1 MKFKLN
7 KGKEYIIR
15 RCALVVIIFAGVI
28 LFFNIRNMSI
38 IRSNEKAA
46 AIRMSKNTYGIDIT
60 RDAVSKI
67 YKDLK
72 VVENDFEWNGEVK
85 GGNVPDTIYIH
96 HSVKNIEIQNIHTL
110 HLENGWAGMGYHY
123 FIDKAGIIYKGR
135 DDEKIGA
142 QAKNNNINSLGVCL
156 QGDFEEDILEK
167 VQRDSL
173 LKLLRYLT
181 LKNKIID
188 IRGHEEV
195 TETLCPGENISVE
208 ELEKS
213 LDSIMYKEFKLKKK
227 N

>member
-7 KGKEYIIR
+7 KGKQNIIR
-15 RCALVVIIFAGVI
+15 WCVLGIIIFSGII
-28 LFFNIRNMSI
+28 LGFNIRNMSI
-38 IRSNEKAA
+38 VRSNEKAA
-46 AIRMSKNTYGIDIT
+46 TIRKSKNTYGIDIT
-60 RDAVSKI
+60 SDAVDNI
-67 YKDLK
+67 YKELK
-72 VVENDFEWNGEVK
+72 VVENEFEWSGELE
-85 GGNVPDTIYIH
+85 GGNIPNTIYIH
-96 HSVKNIEIQNIHTL
+96 HSVQNIEIQNIHTL
-110 HLENGWAGMGYHY
+110 HLKNGWAGMGYHY

-135 DDEKIGA
+135 DDDKIGA

-156 QGDFEEDILEK
+156 QGDFEEDILGD

-181 LKNKIID
+181 LKNKIVD

-213 LDSIMYKEFKLKKK
+213 LDSIMYKEFNVKKK

>member
-7 KGKEYIIR
+7 KGKQNIIR
-15 RCALVVIIFAGVI
+15 WCVLGIIIFSGII
-28 LFFNIRNMSI
+28 LGFNIRNMSI
-38 IRSNEKAA
+38 VRSNEKAA
-46 AIRMSKNTYGIDIT
+46 TIRKSKNTYGIDIT
-60 RDAVSKI
+60 SDAVDNI
-67 YKDLK
+67 YKELK
-72 VVENDFEWNGEVK
+72 VVENEFEWSGELE
-85 GGNVPDTIYIH
+85 GGNIPNTIYIH
-96 HSVKNIEIQNIHTL
+96 HSVQNIEIQNIHTL
-110 HLENGWAGMGYHY
+110 HLKNGWAGMGYHY

-135 DDEKIGA
+135 DDDKIGA

-156 QGDFEEDILEK
+156 QGDFEEDILGD

-213 LDSIMYKEFKLKKK
+213 LDSIMYKEFNVKKK

>member
-15 RCALVVIIFAGVI
+15 RCALVVIIFVGII
-28 LFFNIRNMSI
+28 LLVNIRNMSI
-38 IRSNEKAA
+38 VRSNEKAA
-46 AIRMSKNTYGIDIT
+46 TIRMNRNTYGVDIT
-60 RDAVSKI
+60 KDAVSKI
-67 YKDLK
+67 YKELK
-72 VVENDFEWNGEVK
+72 VVENEFEWNGEVK

-96 HSVKNIEIQNIHTL
+96 HSVQNIEVENIHTL
-110 HLENGWAGMGYHY
+110 HLDNGWAGMGYHY

-135 DDEKIGA
+135 DDDKIGA

-156 QGDFEEDILEK
+156 QGDFEEDILGD
-167 VQRDSL
+167 VQRDSV

-181 LKNKIID
+181 LKNKIVD

-208 ELEKS
+208 ELEES
-213 LDSIMYKEFKLKKK
+213 LDSIMYKEFNVKKK

>member
-7 KGKEYIIR
+7 EGKEYIIR
-15 RCALVVIIFAGVI
+15 RCALVVIIFVGII
-28 LFFNIRNMSI
+28 LLVNIRNMSI
-38 IRSNEKAA
+38 VRSNEKAA
-46 AIRMSKNTYGIDIT
+46 TIRMNRNTYGVDIT
-60 RDAVSKI
+60 KDAVSKI
-67 YKDLK
+67 YKELK
-72 VVENDFEWNGEVK
+72 VVENEFEWNGEVK

-96 HSVKNIEIQNIHTL
+96 HSVQNIEVENIHTL
-110 HLENGWAGMGYHY
+110 HLDNGWAGMGYHY

-135 DDEKIGA
+135 DDDKIGA

-156 QGDFEEDILEK
+156 QGDFEEDILGD
-167 VQRDSL
+167 VQRDSV

-181 LKNKIID
+181 LKNKIVD

-208 ELEKS
+208 ELEES
-213 LDSIMYKEFKLKKK
+213 LDSIMYKEFNVKKK